1 MRLVFRVSAMR
12 STVPMVE
19 EEKRGPFLPR
29 SFFFLPSRFI
39 AACSQPA
46 LASPRPRVLC
56 APGPTARTEGPLCL
70 NPRLLSLPTPP
81 HVFFYRYFDR
91 AIVRSRSRSPKTTAA
106 AAAENRCSTPYNHIV
121 VLPSPPSP
129 PSLLL
134 VLDILVH
141 AKLVGTFSQRINL
154 KIENG

>member
-19 EEKRGPFLPR
+19 EEERGPLLPR
-29 SFFFLPSRFI
+29 SFFFLLSRFI
-39 AACSQPA
+39 AACSQRA
-46 LASPRPRVLC
+46 LASPRVLC
-56 APGPTARTEGPLCL
+56 APGPTARTEGPLCR

-81 HVFFYRYFDR
+81 PVFFYRYFDR

-129 PSLLL
+129 PSPSRPR
-134 VLDILVH
+134 H
-141 AKLVGTFSQRINL
+141 SSSR
-154 KIENG
+154 